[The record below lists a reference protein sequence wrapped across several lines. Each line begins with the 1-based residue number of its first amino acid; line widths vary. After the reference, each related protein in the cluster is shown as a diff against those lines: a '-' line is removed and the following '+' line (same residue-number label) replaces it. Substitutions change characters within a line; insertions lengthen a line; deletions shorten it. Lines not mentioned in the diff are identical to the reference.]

1 MMRVRQKK
9 KGVLGHSDTP
19 LSRLSIHQ
27 SLLQRNISPSRNF
40 GVNCRTKGFAFRN
53 LAEAKT
59 TFYTQAYK

>member
-9 KGVLGHSDTP
+9 GVLGQRDIP

-27 SLLQRNISPSRNF
+27 SLLQRSISPSRNF

-59 TFYTQAYK
+59 TFYTHVYR

>member
-1 MMRVRQKK
+1 MMRVRQK
-9 KGVLGHSDTP
+9 KGVLGHSDTL

-40 GVNCRTKGFAFRN
+40 GVNCRTKGFTFRN

-59 TFYTQAYK
+59 TFYTHVYR